1 MHPLRKDES
10 RIYGFG
16 PFTLNGA
23 ERTLLHAGRT
33 VHLTPKVL
41 DTLLILVERRGQLVR
56 KDELMEALWPD
67 SYVEERNLTQN
78 IFLLRKALGG
88 GEPGRQYIYTVPKV
102 GYRFTAE
109 VWEVE
114 EETPQ
119 RAPAVASPPGGA
131 ARQRGR
137 LRAYAYFMIVLLL
150 LAMAGA
156 LGAGILAQVFW
167 DAAARPVGPRPAAV
181 ARS

>member
-1 MHPLRKDES
+1 MHSPGNDES

-16 PFTLNGA
+16 PFILNGA
-23 ERTLLHAGRT
+23 ERTLRHAGRT

-88 GEPGRQYIYTVPKV
+88 GESGRQYIYTVPKV

-114 EETPQ
+114 EEAP
-119 RAPAVASPPGGA
+119 RGAPAVASPPEGA

-137 LRAYAYFMIVLLL
+137 LRTYVYFTLLLLL
-150 LAMAGA
+150 LAVAGA

-167 DAAARPVGPRPAAV
+167 DAAARPVRPRPAAV
-181 ARS
+181 VRL